1 MPIQSL
7 EFADVGKAY
16 ARGAVGLQGF
26 SLTVRGGEFITLLGP
41 SGCGKTTALNC
52 LAGLI
57 PLSSGAIRLD
67 GRRVDLD
74 PPERRGFGMVF
85 QNYALF
91 PHLTVEKNVAFGLEL
106 RKLPASQV
114 QSRVRQ
120 ALGLVQLEPSRFA
133 QRYPRE
139 LSGGQQ
145 QRLALARAVVLE
157 PRVLLLD
164 EPLSNLDA
172 KLRADMRLE
181 LKRLHRQL
189 ELTSVYV
196 THDQAEALSLSD
208 RVVVMRDG
216 RIEQVGT
223 PEEVYRRPATLF
235 VADFLGFKNRL
246 PVWVQRA
253 DGQETLLSGPG
264 GIQLRSTLG
273 AQVPAGTEAI
283 ACFRPEDVELAPNG
297 SQQLTA
303 EIELVEFLGQEY
315 EAEARLFSTGD
326 GARPWPLLLRSPQP
340 VRRGDTL
347 SVHIPPERV
356 AVFPAPA
363 AEAG

>member
-7 EFADVGKAY
+7 EFADVVKAY
-16 ARGAVGLQGF
+16 GRGTVALRGF
-26 SLTVRGGEFITLLGP
+26 SLTVGGGEFITLLGP

-57 PLSSGAIRLD
+57 PLSAGQIRVD
-67 GRRVDLD
+67 GRRVDTA
-74 PPERRGFGMVF
+74 PPEKRGFGMVF

-106 RKLPASQV
+106 RKVPGAQIKSQV
-114 QSRVRQ
+114 QR
-120 ALGLVQLEPSRFA
+120 ALSLVQLDPSRFA
-133 QRYPRE
+133 QRFPRE

-157 PRVLLLD
+157 PQVLLLD

-181 LKRLHRQL
+181 LKRLHHQL
-189 ELTSVYV
+189 GLTSVYV

-216 RIEQVGT
+216 HIEQVGT

-246 PVWVQRA
+246 PVRVERT
-253 DGQETLLSGPG
+253 DGQGTDLVGPAG
-264 GIQLRSTLG
+264 VRLRSTLRPG
-273 AQVPAGTEAI
+273 LQLPVGSEAV
-283 ACFRPEDVELAPNG
+283 ACFRAEDVEVARNG
-297 SQQLTA
+297 SAQLTA
-303 EIELVEFLGQEY
+303 SVELVEFLGQEY
-315 EAEARLFSTGD
+315 EVEARTPGGGEDHIPVLFRTE
-326 GARPWPLLLRSPQP
+326 RPVQ
-340 VRRGDTL
+340 RGETL
-347 SVHIPPERV
+347 GLQVPPERV
-356 AVFPAPA
+356 AVFETGEA
-363 AEAG
+363 A

>member
-7 EFADVGKAY
+7 EFAEVRKAY
-16 ARGAVGLQGF
+16 GRGTAALQSF
-26 SLTVRGGEFITLLGP
+26 SLAVAGGEFITLLGP

-57 PLSSGAIRLD
+57 PLSGGEIRLD
-67 GRRVDLD
+67 GRRVDVV
-74 PPERRGFGMVF
+74 PSEKRGFGMVF

-106 RKLPASQV
+106 RKAPASQIRA
-114 QSRVRQ
+114 RVRQ
-120 ALGLVQLEPSRFA
+120 ALSLVQLDPDRFGS
-133 QRYPRE
+133 RYPRE

-157 PRVLLLD
+157 PQVLLLD

-172 KLRADMRLE
+172 KLRGDMRLE

-189 ELTSVYV
+189 GLTSVYV

-208 RVVVMRDG
+208 RVVVMREG

-223 PEEVYRRPATLF
+223 PEEVYRRPASLF

-246 PVWVQRA
+246 PVHVEQA
-253 DGQETLLSGPG
+253 DGQAAVLSGPG
-264 GIQLRSTLG
+264 GVRLRSTLG
-273 AQVPAGTEAI
+273 AAALAPGTEAL
-283 ACFRPEDVELAPNG
+283 ACFRPEDVEVATNG
-297 SQQLTA
+297 STQFSA

-315 EAEARLFSTGD
+315 EVEARVGGD
-326 GARPWPLLLRSPQP
+326 GAEPWPLLLRSSQP

-347 SVHIPPERV
+347 RLQVPAERV
-356 AVFPAPA
+356 AVFPTSEA
-363 AEAG
+363 A

>member
-7 EFADVGKAY
+7 EFAEVGKAY
-16 ARGAVGLQGF
+16 GRGTVALKGF
-26 SLTVRGGEFITLLGP
+26 SLTVGGGGFITLLGP

-57 PLSSGAIRLD
+57 PLSAGEIRVD
-67 GRRVDLD
+67 GRRVDTS
-74 PPERRGFGMVF
+74 PPEKRGFGMVF

-106 RKLPASQV
+106 RKVPAGQIKTRV
-114 QSRVRQ
+114 QQ
-120 ALGLVQLEPSRFA
+120 ALSLVQLDPTRFG
-133 QRYPRE
+133 QRFPRE

-157 PRVLLLD
+157 PQVLLLD

-181 LKRLHRQL
+181 LKRLHHQL
-189 ELTSVYV
+189 GLTSVYV

-208 RVVVMRDG
+208 RVVVMREG
-216 RIEQVGT
+216 HIEQVGT

-246 PVWVQRA
+246 PVRVEQS
-253 DGQETLLSGPG
+253 DGQALELSAPGGVRLRSTSGPG
-264 GIQLRSTLG
+264 IPLPVGS
-273 AQVPAGTEAI
+273 EAV
-283 ACFRPEDVELAPNG
+283 ACFRAEDVELAPNG
-297 SQQLTA
+297 SAQLTA
-303 EIELVEFLGQEY
+303 TVELVEFLGQEY
-315 EAEARLFSTGD
+315 EVEARATGNSEE
-326 GARPWPLLLRSPQP
+326 PLPVLLRSDRP
-340 VRRGDTL
+340 VQRGETL
-347 SVHIPPERV
+347 RLQVPPERI
-356 AVFPAPA
+356 AVFPASEA
-363 AEAG
+363 A

>member
-1 MPIQSL
+1 MPVQSL
-7 EFADVGKAY
+7 EFA
-16 ARGAVGLQGF
+16 AVRKEYGGGTVALHDF
-26 SLTVRGGEFITLLGP
+26 SLTVGGGEFVTLLGP

-57 PLSSGAIRLD
+57 PLSSGEIRVD
-67 GRRVDLD
+67 GRRIDTT
-74 PPERRGFGMVF
+74 PPEKRGFGMVF

-106 RKLPASQV
+106 RKVPRAQLQTRA
-114 QSRVRQ
+114 RQ
-120 ALGLVQLEPSRFA
+120 ALSLVQLDPGRFG

-181 LKRLHRQL
+181 LKRLHHQL
-189 ELTSVYV
+189 GLTSVYV

-223 PEEVYRRPATLF
+223 PEDVYRRPGSLF

-246 PVWVQRA
+246 PVHVEQT
-253 DGQETLLSGPG
+253 DGQAAVVAAAG
-264 GIQLRSTLG
+264 GVRLRSTLG
-273 AQVPAGTEAI
+273 PGVRLPVGSEAV
-283 ACFRPEDVELAPNG
+283 ACFRPEDVEVSSNG
-297 SQQLTA
+297 SADLTA

-315 EAEARLFSTGD
+315 EVEARV
-326 GARPWPLLLRSPQP
+326 GANGAERWPLLLRSDRPMQ
-340 VRRGDTL
+340 RGDTL
-347 SVHIPPERV
+347 RLQVPPARV
-356 AVFPAPA
+356 AVFPA
-363 AEAG
+363 AEAA